1 MDHKGIFARKPI
13 ADIIAVEGGA
23 FKSLPKVLG
32 PFSITAMGVGAII
45 GAGIFVLTG
54 TAAALYAGPALTI
67 SFVLAAIACGLVGL
81 CYAELSTLLPVQG
94 STYTYTYATLG
105 ELAAWMIGWDLI
117 LEYSMGVGAVACG
130 WSAYFNSLLVQ
141 MGMGLPPELLSATG
155 KRIVRL
161 DGSPGVAIAHV
172 PAAVIVLIITGL
184 LIAGTRESVRLNNVM
199 VVVKLVVVLA
209 FVLVGAGYVNTANW
223 HPYIPPNTGE
233 FGQFGISGVLRGA
246 SIVFFA
252 YIGFD
257 AVSNCA
263 QEARQP
269 QRDMPIGI
277 LGSLALSTVL
287 YIAVAAVLTGLVP
300 YPKLNVADP
309 VVEGAR
315 AIGLPWLSLLVEVGA
330 LVGLTT
336 VILVLLYGQSRIFAT
351 MANDGLLPPV
361 FARVHPRLGTPWISQ
376 LILGVGVAIVAATT
390 PIDTLAELV
399 GAGTLFAFTLVCI
412 AVIYL
417 RRAEPDAPRPF
428 RTPWVPWLPLLGILA
443 CLGLLMGLGAYT
455 WMRLGIWLA
464 VGLVIYFVYGRFRSR
479 LRTK

>member
-1 MDHKGIFARKPI
+1 
-13 ADIIAVEGGA
+13 
-23 FKSLPKVLG
+23 
-32 PFSITAMGVGAII
+32 
-45 GAGIFVLTG
+45 
-54 TAAALYAGPALTI
+54 
-67 SFVLAAIACGLVGL
+67 
-81 CYAELSTLLPVQG
+81 
-94 STYTYTYATLG
+94 LG

-117 LEYSMGVGAVACG
+117 LEYSMGVAVVACG

-141 MGMGLPPELLSATG
+141 MGMGLPPEFLSATG
-155 KRIVRL
+155 EAIVKA
-161 DGSPGVAIAHV
+161 DGSTGTAIAHL
-172 PAAVIVLIITGL
+172 PAAVIVLVITGL
-184 LIAGTRESVRLNNVM
+184 LIGGTKESVKLNNAM
-199 VVVKLVVVLA
+199 VVVKLIVVLA
-209 FVLVGAGYVNTANW
+209 FVVVGAAYVSTANW

-233 FGQFGISGVLRGA
+233 FGHYGISGVLRGA

-300 YPKLNVADP
+300 YPKLDVADP

-315 AIGLPWLSLLVEVGA
+315 VIGMPWLSLLIEVGA

-351 MANDGLLPPV
+351 IANDGLLPPV
-361 FARVHPRLGTPWISQ
+361 FARIHPRFGTPWISQ
-376 LILGVGVAIVAATT
+376 LIIGVGVAIVAATT
-390 PIDTLAELV
+390 PIDTLSRLV

-417 RRAEPDAPRPF
+417 RRAEPNTPRPF
-428 RTPWVPWLPLLGILA
+428 RTPWVPWLPTLGILS
-443 CLGLLMGLGAYT
+443 CLGLLAGLGLYT
-455 WMRLGIWLA
+455 WARLGIWIA
-464 VGLVIYFVYGRFRSR
+464 IGLVIYFLYGRFRSR
-479 LRTK
+479 LRAR